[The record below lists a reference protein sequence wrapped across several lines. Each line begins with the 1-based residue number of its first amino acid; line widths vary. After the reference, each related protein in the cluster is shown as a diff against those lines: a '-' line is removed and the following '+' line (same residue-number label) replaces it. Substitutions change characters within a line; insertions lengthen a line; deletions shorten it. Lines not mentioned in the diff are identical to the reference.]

1 MNQTFAVWI
10 IIVLSLASA
19 NLPFLAQR
27 PFLAL
32 PWAQPGE
39 APRPIWLKWL
49 EALVFFALLWGVGYL
64 ILALIGQAFFV
75 ASDPASAALFMGKLL
90 AAVGLA
96 ALVLAYPG
104 WRNRGRAIHKPFFV
118 RLLELLVFYGLV
130 GTLGFAF
137 EANMGN
143 VFSQTWE
150 FYAVTL
156 SLFLVLGYPG
166 FVYRYLM
173 RHRKPPQKPRTPSAP
188 SSAA

>member
-10 IIVLSLASA
+10 VIVLSLAGA

-27 PFLAL
+27 PFLVL
-32 PWAQPGE
+32 PWTQPGE
-39 APRPIWLKWL
+39 AVSAAWLNWL
-49 EALVFFALLWGVGYL
+49 GSLVFFALLCGVGYL
-64 ILALIGQAFFV
+64 ALTLIGQAFFV
-75 ASDPASAALFMGKLL
+75 ASDFASAALFMGKLL
-90 AAVGLA
+90 AVCVLAGL
-96 ALVLAYPG
+96 LLAYPG
-104 WRNRGRAIHKPFFV
+104 WRNRGRSVHKSFFV
-118 RLLELLVFYGLV
+118 RLLEVLVLYGLV

-143 VFSQTWE
+143 VFTQTWE

-173 RHRKPPQKPRTPSAP
+173 RHRKPSQKTRTPSAP
-188 SSAA
+188 

>member
-10 IIVLSLASA
+10 IIALSLASA
-19 NLPFLAQR
+19 NLPFVAQR

-32 PWAQPGE
+32 PWTQPGE
-39 APRPIWLKWL
+39 AARPIWIRWL
-49 EALVFFALLWGVGYL
+49 EALAFFALLWGVGYL
-64 ILALIGQAFFV
+64 ILTLIGQAFFV
-75 ASDPASAALFMGKLL
+75 ASDPASAALFVGKLL
-90 AAVGLA
+90 AAIALA
-96 ALVLAYPG
+96 ALLLSYPG
-104 WRNRGRAIHKPFFV
+104 WRNRGRVIHKPFYV
-118 RLLELLVFYGLV
+118 RLLEMLVLYGLV

-173 RHRKPPQKPRTPSAP
+173 RHRKASQKPRTPAGP